1 MSNKSAARRLV
12 DLREFPQRSVVS
24 PPPHPMVTEESMIQA
39 LARLRSVR
47 DERIF
52 LREGFHSFREWS
64 MAKFGE
70 KVGGLLEEIL

>member
-1 MSNKSAARRLV
+1 
-12 DLREFPQRSVVS
+12 
-24 PPPHPMVTEESMIQA
+24 MVTEESMIQA